1 MGINVEAEK
10 IILAR
15 EYNRLTQNELIERLK
30 HEGVVISQGEMSKIE
45 KAERKEV
52 SELLLMAL

>member
-45 KAERKEV
+45 KAERK
-52 SELLLMAL
+52 